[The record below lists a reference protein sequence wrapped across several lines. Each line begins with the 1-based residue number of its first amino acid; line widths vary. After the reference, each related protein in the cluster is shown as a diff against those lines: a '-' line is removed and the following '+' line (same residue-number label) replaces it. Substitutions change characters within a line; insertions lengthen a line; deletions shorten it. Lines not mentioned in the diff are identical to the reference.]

1 MGTWKIAYAD
11 FLTALMAFFLVMW
24 LVNGVSG
31 DDRDELAEYFGGSSV
46 AATTIAAVA
55 TPAELQTAE
64 LSAALSGAIADG
76 HVRITSQ
83 GDTVRLELM
92 DRTGLPLFHTG
103 DGAFNSEGEAL
114 LQSVSSVIAGLD
126 VPLALEGHTD
136 AFPSAVAGYS
146 NWELSS
152 DRANAARRI
161 LEKNGVSASRITRVA
176 GLADTTPLN
185 PGEPHLPANRRV
197 SILLQ
202 LAG

>member
-24 LVNGVSG
+24 LINGVSG

-46 AATTIAAVA
+46 VTTA
-55 TPAELQTAE
+55 TPAAESPVEIQTAE
-64 LSAALSGAIADG
+64 LSAALSGAISDG
-76 HVRITSQ
+76 HVRITTE
-83 GDTVRLELM
+83 GDTIRLELM

-103 DGAFNSEGEAL
+103 DGAFNSKGQAL
-114 LQSVSSVIAGLD
+114 LQSVSSVIASLD
-126 VPLALEGHTD
+126 APLALEGHTD
-136 AFPSAVAGYS
+136 AFPSAIAGYS

-161 LEKNGVSASRITRVA
+161 LEKNGVSASRITGVA
-176 GLADTTPLN
+176 GMADTTPLN